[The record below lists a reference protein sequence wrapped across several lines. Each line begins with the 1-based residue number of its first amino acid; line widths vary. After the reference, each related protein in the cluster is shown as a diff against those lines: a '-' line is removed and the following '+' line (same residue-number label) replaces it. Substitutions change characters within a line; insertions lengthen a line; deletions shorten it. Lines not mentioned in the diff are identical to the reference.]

1 MESLKMITEWIRKDP
16 VPVVLALLLSAAAG
30 ICYLI
35 PYVQIYRIVGILV
48 YTETWTADAARG
60 IVRHGL
66 FAAAGC
72 AGYVIAYFGALS
84 LSHVGAFGIGYRMR
98 MDLAEY
104 LSRIPLGMY
113 HRMGTG
119 TVLSNLYGNVN
130 QIQSYLAHDLIEIV
144 IAVVLPLALLAGMIA
159 VNPWYTAALAVGI
172 AVAGYY
178 NYMSYSYAEGGG
190 KKMMDIY
197 LTALERLKNAAEE
210 FVRGKR
216 VFQVFG
222 HRNSVCSDLDAQ
234 IVAYSDSCAPY
245 TLVWEKFDCVFS
257 TILSNLYLVLF
268 PCAALLLWIHGWSKE
283 LTVDTITFLLL
294 TPTLKTFVP
303 KAAAVGNHSVRSAM
317 AEGRIREM
325 EMVPARDPGQGVPFP
340 QKIGKVEMCQV
351 CFSYRKGGETV
362 RNVNITAEEGTL
374 TAIVGPSGGGKS
386 TVAGLLAGFWDPDDG
401 RILIGGVDAGT
412 IAPAERMKNISMVF
426 QDCFLYRDTIRENIR
441 SARPDATEE
450 EVVRAA
456 KAACCHDFI
465 TALPKGYDTVI
476 GEEGRRFSGG
486 EQRRIALARAFLKDA
501 PILILDEATS
511 SVDAENEYYL
521 QKAVEALAREKTVI
535 MISHR
540 LSNVTAAR
548 RIYYMED
555 GLVWESGSH
564 DELLKQNGR
573 YASLWDIGRKNVQ
586 WTIGNGE
593 VAE

>member
-1 MESLKMITEWIRKDP
+1 
-16 VPVVLALLLSAAAG
+16 
-30 ICYLI
+30 
-35 PYVQIYRIVGILV
+35 
-48 YTETWTADAARG
+48 
-60 IVRHGL
+60 
-66 FAAAGC
+66 
-72 AGYVIAYFGALS
+72 
-84 LSHVGAFGIGYRMR
+84 
-98 MDLAEY
+98 
-104 LSRIPLGMY
+104 
-113 HRMGTG
+113 
-119 TVLSNLYGNVN
+119 
-130 QIQSYLAHDLIEIV
+130 
-144 IAVVLPLALLAGMIA
+144 
-159 VNPWYTAALAVGI
+159 
-172 AVAGYY
+172 
-178 NYMSYSYAEGGG
+178 
-190 KKMMDIY
+190 
-197 LTALERLKNAAEE
+197 
-210 FVRGKR
+210 
-216 VFQVFG
+216 
-222 HRNSVCSDLDAQ
+222 
-234 IVAYSDSCAPY
+234 
-245 TLVWEKFDCVFS
+245 
-257 TILSNLYLVLF
+257 
-268 PCAALLLWIHGWSKE
+268 
-283 LTVDTITFLLL
+283 
-294 TPTLKTFVP
+294 
-303 KAAAVGNHSVRSAM
+303 
-317 AEGRIREM
+317 
-325 EMVPARDPGQGVPFP
+325 
-340 QKIGKVEMCQV
+340 MCQV
-351 CFSYRKGGETV
+351 DFSYRKGGETV

-412 IAPAERMKNISMVF
+412 IAPAERLKNISMVF

-555 GLVWESGSH
+555 GLVWESGTH

-593 VAE
+593 VAK

>member
-1 MESLKMITEWIRKDP
+1 
-16 VPVVLALLLSAAAG
+16 
-30 ICYLI
+30 
-35 PYVQIYRIVGILV
+35 
-48 YTETWTADAARG
+48 
-60 IVRHGL
+60 
-66 FAAAGC
+66 
-72 AGYVIAYFGALS
+72 
-84 LSHVGAFGIGYRMR
+84 
-98 MDLAEY
+98 
-104 LSRIPLGMY
+104 
-113 HRMGTG
+113 
-119 TVLSNLYGNVN
+119 
-130 QIQSYLAHDLIEIV
+130 
-144 IAVVLPLALLAGMIA
+144 
-159 VNPWYTAALAVGI
+159 
-172 AVAGYY
+172 
-178 NYMSYSYAEGGG
+178 
-190 KKMMDIY
+190 MMDIY

-222 HRNSVCSDLDAQ
+222 HRNSVCDDLDAQ

-325 EMVPARDPGQGVPFP
+325 EMIPARDPGQGVPFP

-555 GLVWESGSH
+555 GLVWESGTH
-564 DELLKQNGR
+564 DQLLKQNGR

>member
-1 MESLKMITEWIRKDP
+1 M
-16 VPVVLALLLSAAAG
+16 
-30 ICYLI
+30 
-35 PYVQIYRIVGILV
+35 
-48 YTETWTADAARG
+48 
-60 IVRHGL
+60 
-66 FAAAGC
+66 
-72 AGYVIAYFGALS
+72 
-84 LSHVGAFGIGYRMR
+84 
-98 MDLAEY
+98 
-104 LSRIPLGMY
+104 
-113 HRMGTG
+113 
-119 TVLSNLYGNVN
+119 
-130 QIQSYLAHDLIEIV
+130 
-144 IAVVLPLALLAGMIA
+144 
-159 VNPWYTAALAVGI
+159 
-172 AVAGYY
+172 
-178 NYMSYSYAEGGG
+178 
-190 KKMMDIY
+190 
-197 LTALERLKNAAEE
+197 
-210 FVRGKR
+210 
-216 VFQVFG
+216 
-222 HRNSVCSDLDAQ
+222 
-234 IVAYSDSCAPY
+234 
-245 TLVWEKFDCVFS
+245 
-257 TILSNLYLVLF
+257 
-268 PCAALLLWIHGWSKE
+268 
-283 LTVDTITFLLL
+283 
-294 TPTLKTFVP
+294 
-303 KAAAVGNHSVRSAM
+303 
-317 AEGRIREM
+317 
-325 EMVPARDPGQGVPFP
+325 
-340 QKIGKVEMCQV
+340 
-351 CFSYRKGGETV
+351 
-362 RNVNITAEEGTL
+362 
-374 TAIVGPSGGGKS
+374 
-386 TVAGLLAGFWDPDDG
+386 AGLLAGFWDPDDG

-486 EQRRIALARAFLKDA
+486 EQRRIALARAFLKNA

-593 VAE
+593 VEE